1 MIPDKHSHTIWVV
14 TYPCRCW
21 KSCSAKTHP
30 CRFMPFCF
38 WWLNLNFL
46 LVRTPWYFPELITNV
61 CSLRTSLILDRLIT
75 SPSGWWF
82 GTWMLFFHIL
92 GISSSQLPDSIIFQ
106 RGRLKPPTRL
116 IHRILMDI
124 YTILIYPGY
133 IYISGWWFGT
143 FFIFPYIG
151 NFIIPTDFHIFQRVE
166 TTNQIYTPFIYIIYI
181 HHLYTYI
188 YTPFIISLYIYIYT
202 ILFFA
207 KKNTASG
214 HAPHLFPHGSAGRHL
229 EISFRGRSFGIPRGV
244 AWNTRGS
251 EKNGGYQKIG
261 KKSDGELTV
270 GPWIHSLVLMV
281 SLIFQARWLPGSM
294 LIYQRVIVMVNGG

>member
-133 IYISGWWFGT
+133 IYIYIWLVVWNIFYFSIYWEFHHPNWLSYFSEGWNHQ
-143 FFIFPYIG
+143 P
-151 NFIIPTDFHIFQRVE
+151 D
-166 TTNQIYTPFIYIIYI
+166 IYTIYI
-181 HHLYTYI
+181 HHLYT
-188 YTPFIISLYIYIYT
+188 PFIYIYIYT
-202 ILFFA
+202 
-207 KKNTASG
+207 
-214 HAPHLFPHGSAGRHL
+214 HHL
-229 EISFRGRSFGIPRGV
+229 
-244 AWNTRGS
+244 
-251 EKNGGYQKIG
+251 
-261 KKSDGELTV
+261 
-270 GPWIHSLVLMV
+270 
-281 SLIFQARWLPGSM
+281 
-294 LIYQRVIVMVNGG
+294 